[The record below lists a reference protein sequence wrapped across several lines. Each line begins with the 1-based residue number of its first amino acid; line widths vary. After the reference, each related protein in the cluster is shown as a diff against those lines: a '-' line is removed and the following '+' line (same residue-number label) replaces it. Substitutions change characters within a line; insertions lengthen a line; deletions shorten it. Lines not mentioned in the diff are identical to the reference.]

1 MPIWLN
7 IKRGQSNNENSKRVN
22 SIQNQQDKGEDLIV
36 YDDPFVD
43 QYEEEDI
50 VDDSQLNEDEVE
62 EMGMEEEE
70 EERHDV
76 SIYTLSNCFRYL
88 KSAKIN

>member
-1 MPIWLN
+1 M
-7 IKRGQSNNENSKRVN
+7 KRGQSNNENSKRVK
-22 SIQNQQDKGEDLIV
+22 SIQNQQEKGDDLIV

-76 SIYTLSNCFRYL
+76 
-88 KSAKIN
+88 

>member
-1 MPIWLN
+1 M
-7 IKRGQSNNENSKRVN
+7 KRGQSNNENSKRVN

-43 QYEEEDI
+43 QDEEEDI

-76 SIYTLSNCFRYL
+76 
-88 KSAKIN
+88 

>member
-1 MPIWLN
+1 M
-7 IKRGQSNNENSKRVN
+7 KRGQSNNENSKRVN
-22 SIQNQQDKGEDLIV
+22 SIQNQQDNGEDLIV

-76 SIYTLSNCFRYL
+76 
-88 KSAKIN
+88 

>member
-1 MPIWLN
+1 M
-7 IKRGQSNNENSKRVN
+7 KRGQSNNENSKRVN

-36 YDDPFVD
+36 YDDPFVV

-76 SIYTLSNCFRYL
+76 
-88 KSAKIN
+88 